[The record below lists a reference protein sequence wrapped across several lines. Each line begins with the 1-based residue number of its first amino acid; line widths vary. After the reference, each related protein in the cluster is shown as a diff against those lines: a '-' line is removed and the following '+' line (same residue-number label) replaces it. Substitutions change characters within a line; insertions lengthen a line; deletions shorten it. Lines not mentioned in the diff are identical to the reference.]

1 MPQGVGV
8 QVPPPA
14 PNGNGCEKMQVTELS
29 TAGLKRQFKIVVPAG
44 DLSSKVEER
53 LQELAKTA
61 QMPGFRPGKVPVSL
75 LKKQYGQALFG
86 EAVEQMVNSG
96 TAKAIEDRGLRPALQ
111 PRVDLKQLEEGKDVE
126 FEVAIEVLPEIGKLD
141 FSEIELERL
150 KATVPDKDVDEALD
164 RIAKANR
171 EQRPVDPARPAQK
184 GDAIKIDFVGSVDG
198 VEFPGGAAQDYTLE
212 LGSGSFI
219 PGFEDQLVGAEVGQT
234 TDVKVTFPA
243 DYGNAE
249 LAGKDAVFKCTVKE
263 IREFVDAPADDEL
276 AKKNNF
282 ENLEAMRKAVAERIE
297 QDYVRISRSLIKRQ
311 LLDKLADTH
320 KFEVP
325 EGLVES
331 EFNAIW
337 QRIEEAK
344 KRGEKIEDDEEKMR
358 QEYREIAERRVR
370 LGLLLA
376 DVGRSNSIEVTP
388 EELNQAVMREAMR
401 YPGQERQVLEF
412 YGKNAELKEQLRAP
426 IFEEKT
432 VDFILELAKVAENAV
447 TPEELLKAARQAEEG
462 DEAAEGEAAA
472 S

>member
-1 MPQGVGV
+1 
-8 QVPPPA
+8 
-14 PNGNGCEKMQVTELS
+14 MQVTELS
-29 TAGLKRQFKIVVPAG
+29 AEGLKRQFKIVVPAG
-44 DLSSKVEER
+44 DLSAKVDER
-53 LQELAKTA
+53 LTELARTA
-61 QMPGFRPGKVPVSL
+61 QMPGFRQGKVPLSL

-86 EAVEQMVNSG
+86 EAVEQAVNTS

-141 FSEIELERL
+141 FSDIELERL
-150 KATVPDKDVDEALD
+150 KAAVPDKDVDEALD

-171 EQRPVDPARPAQK
+171 EQKPVDPPRPAQK
-184 GDAIKIDFVGSVDG
+184 GDAIKLDFVGSVDG
-198 VEFPGGAAQDYTLE
+198 TEFPGGAANDYTLE

-219 PGFEDQLVGAEVGQT
+219 PGFEDQLVGAEVGKT
-234 TDVKVTFPA
+234 VDVKVTFPA
-243 DYGNAE
+243 EYGAAE
-249 LAGKDAVFKCTVKE
+249 LAGKDAVFKCTIKE
-263 IREFVDAPADDEL
+263 IREFVDKPADDEL

-282 ENLEAMRKAVAERIE
+282 ENLEAMRKAVSERIG
-297 QDYVRISRSLIKRQ
+297 QDYSQISRQMVKRQ
-311 LLDKLADTH
+311 LLDKLADAH
-320 KFEVP
+320 KFAVP
-325 EGLVES
+325 EGLVEG

-344 KRGEKIEDDEEKMR
+344 KNGQKLEDDEEKMKK
-358 QEYREIAERRVR
+358 EYRDIAERRVR

-376 DVGRSNSIEVTP
+376 DVGRSNNIEVTP

-432 VDFILELAKVAENAV
+432 VDFILELAKVTEKSV
-447 TPEELLKAARQAEEG
+447 TPEELLKAAREAEEE
-462 DEAAEGEAAA
+462 DESAEKAAN
-472 S
+472 

>member
-1 MPQGVGV
+1 
-8 QVPPPA
+8 
-14 PNGNGCEKMQVTELS
+14 MQVTELS
-29 TAGLKRQFKIVVPAG
+29 AEGLKRQFKIVVPAS
-44 DLSSKVEER
+44 DLSAKVDER
-53 LQELAKTA
+53 LAELAKTA
-61 QMPGFRPGKVPVSL
+61 QMPGFRVGKVPVGL

-86 EAVEQMVNSG
+86 EALEQAVNSS
-96 TAKAIEDRGLRPALQ
+96 TAKAIEDRGLKPALQ
-111 PRVDLKQLEEGKDVE
+111 PRVDLKTLEEGKDVE
-126 FEVAIEVLPEIGKLD
+126 FEVVIEVLPEIGKLD
-141 FSEIELERL
+141 FSEVELERL
-150 KATVPDKDVDEALD
+150 KAAIPDKDVEDAIE

-171 EQRPVDPARPAQK
+171 EQKPVDPPRPAQK

-219 PGFEDQLVGAEVGQT
+219 PGFEDQLVGAEVGKT
-234 TDVKVTFPA
+234 VDVKVTFPA

-249 LAGKDAVFKCTVKE
+249 LAGKDAVFKCTIKE
-263 IREFVDAPADDEL
+263 ILEFVDKPADDEL

-282 ENLEAMRKAVAERIE
+282 ENLDAMRKAVADRIG
-297 QDYVRISRSLIKRQ
+297 QDYAQVSRTMIKRQ

-325 EGLVES
+325 EGLVEG

-344 KRGEKIEDDEEKMR
+344 KAGQKIDDDEEKMKK
-358 QEYREIAERRVR
+358 EYREIAERRVR

-376 DVGRSNSIEVTP
+376 DVGRSNSIDVTP

-412 YGKNAELKEQLRAP
+412 YGKNAELKERLRMP

-432 VDFILELAKVAENAV
+432 VDFILELAKVNEKSV
-447 TPEELLKAARQAEEG
+447 TPEELLKAAREAEEAD
-462 DEAAEGEAAA
+462 DEDSSKKDGSTE
-472 S
+472 